1 MHVRSAEPSDFDFEL
16 ALNAE
21 FEKLLSPLDRAGLLR
36 LDSIAVAHRV
46 AEQQG
51 ELAGFLLALGEGEDY
66 ASPNYRWFAARYAR
80 FLYVDR
86 VVVAPRHRGRGVAS
100 ALYGDLFALGARS
113 GRQLV
118 TCEYDREPLNE
129 ASARFHARLGFR
141 EIGTLAHASKVVS
154 LQEARIALP
163 SAGERA

>member
-66 ASPNYRWFAARYAR
+66 ASPNYRWFATRHER

-86 VVVAPRHRGRGVAS
+86 VVVSRSFHGAGGR
-100 ALYGDLFALGARS
+100 AR
-113 GRQLV
+113 R
-118 TCEYDREPLNE
+118 R
-129 ASARFHARLGFR
+129 
-141 EIGTLAHASKVVS
+141 
-154 LQEARIALP
+154 
-163 SAGERA
+163 